1 MVEIQ
6 RELEHVKQLIAI
18 NEALIEATQQQV
30 NALQKK
36 RVMYERLLK
45 KPSVVKKVEFQEEL
59 A

>member
-18 NEALIEATQQQV
+18 NEALIEATHEQD
-30 NALQKK
+30 NALQKE